1 MPQKDLDGPGGDV
14 VQELAVV
21 GDQQQRA
28 PEGFQVILEPF
39 DGLDVQVVRGLV
51 QQQDVRMREQDL
63 GQLDAHVPALAEG
76 FRVAAQ
82 FLFLETQAVQRAFR
96 LHPGRLPRFQGQPVV
111 DFVQPVN
118 EAGVIG

>member
-1 MPQKDLDGPGGDV
+1 MSEEDLDGPGGDV

-51 QQQDVRMREQDL
+51 QQQDVRT
-63 GQLDAHVPALAEG
+63 G
-76 FRVAAQ
+76 
-82 FLFLETQAVQRAFR
+82 
-96 LHPGRLPRFQGQPVV
+96 
-111 DFVQPVN
+111 
-118 EAGVIG
+118 

>member
-1 MPQKDLDGPGGDV
+1 M
-14 VQELAVV
+14 

-28 PEGFQVILEPF
+28 PERLQVILEPF

-51 QQQDVRMREQDL
+51 QQQDIRMREQDL

-76 FRVAAQ
+76 FRMAVQ
-82 FLFLETQAVQRAFR
+82 LVFLEAQAEKRPLR

-111 DFVQPVN
+111 DLVQAVDQT
-118 EAGVIG
+118 GVSG